1 MSRVVQGFWADPR
14 HIKKQFIHFTGI
26 SETILK
32 DNIQM
37 NLSSEIDMI
46 EKYLRK
52 MGKSREV
59 TKILEDF
66 ATLNDGSVPVVNKA
80 VKIFRLHHLPI
91 ILF

>member
-1 MSRVVQGFWADPR
+1 
-14 HIKKQFIHFTGI
+14 
-26 SETILK
+26 
-32 DNIQM
+32 M

-80 VKIFRLHHLPI
+80 VKIFRLLASTI
-91 ILF
+91 DEDGRDLFLNDGKR